1 MMHYFAEDGSYGTAE
16 CHRVF
21 DTSEWTR
28 EDWQKIEECSDGDR
42 LSLAVDINEERLP
55 KDHPLRKLA

>member
-21 DTSEWTR
+21 DTSEWTK
-28 EDWQKIEECSDGDR
+28 EDWQKIEDCQEKNR
-42 LSLAVDINEERLP
+42 LSIAVEINDKRLP
-55 KDHPLRKLA
+55 QDHPLRVLA